1 MFNLTSEIMNN
12 KYSGNVSD
20 FQPVVEDA
28 SRVVISYGLK
38 ELGDGKAEWYEIPF
52 YKKQGKPS
60 FDAAKKAII
69 ADINAHTDE
78 KIVNGF
84 PWTILHGDHAGE
96 TVNVWLSEENQRNFS
111 EAQRVAA
118 MTDGANL
125 PLQVKVSEGADGI
138 PVYDSF
144 ETIQEITN
152 FYLAGVQ
159 FINATLQAGWA
170 EKDSIDW
177 TPYEQALNPQP
188 NQESSKK
195 ASTRKK

>member
-1 MFNLTSEIMNN
+1 MNN

-20 FQPVVEDA
+20 FVPVVEDA

-38 ELGDGKAEWYEIPF
+38 ELGDGKAEWYEVVF
-52 YKKQGKPS
+52 YKKQGKP
-60 FDAAKKAII
+60 DLEAVKKAVI

-78 KIVNGF
+78 KILNGF
-84 PWTILHGDHAGE
+84 PWAILHGDNAGE

-118 MTDGANL
+118 MTEGANL
-125 PLQVKVSEGADGI
+125 PLQVKVSEGADGV

-144 ETIQEITN
+144 ETIEEITN

-159 FINATLQAGWA
+159 FIDVYLKAGWA

-177 TPYEQALNPQP
+177 APYEAALNPQP
-188 NQESSKK
+188 EQTTSKKSSKK
-195 ASTRKK
+195 KA

>member
-1 MFNLTSEIMNN
+1 MNN

-38 ELGDGKAEWYEIPF
+38 ELGDGKAEWFEVVF
-52 YKKQGKPS
+52 YKKQGKPNLE
-60 FDAAKKAII
+60 AVKKVII
-69 ADINAHTDE
+69 ADIDARTDE
-78 KIVNGF
+78 KILNGYEF
-84 PWTILHGDHAGE
+84 TPDGSE
-96 TVNVWLSEENQRNFS
+96 TPIVVWLSKESQTDFS
-111 EAQRVAA
+111 EAHR
-118 MTDGANL
+118 
-125 PLQVKVSEGADGI
+125 LQIVPIKFKLNETADMQPI
-138 PVYDSF
+138 YHTF
-144 ETIQEITN
+144 ETFEELDRFFTG
-152 FYLAGVQ
+152 GVRY
-159 FINATLQAGWA
+159 INQCLNEGWA

>member
-1 MFNLTSEIMNN
+1 MQN

-20 FQPVVEDA
+20 FQPVVEDK
-28 SRVVISYGLK
+28 SRVVISYGL
-38 ELGDGKAEWYEIPF
+38 EVAEDGKKATWYEVVF
-52 YKKQGKPS
+52 YKKQGKPNLE
-60 FDAAKKAII
+60 AVKKAVI

-78 KIVNGF
+78 KILNGF
-84 PWTILHGDHAGE
+84 PWAILHGEHAGE

-111 EAQRVAA
+111 EAQRVAG
-118 MTDGANL
+118 MTEGANL
-125 PLQVKVSEGADGI
+125 PLQVKVSEGADGV

-144 ETIQEITN
+144 ETIQEITT

-170 EKDSIDW
+170 EKDAIDW

-188 NQESSKK
+188 EQDGGTKK